1 MATTLDHES
10 VEGIPMSSPLIQHQI
25 GVIVFLVVLLV
36 VALSNLRALRRL
48 GDYQSPLAFP
58 RVSVLVPARNER
70 VNIGSCVRSLLAQQY
85 PDFQVLVVDD
95 NSSDG
100 TWQVLQALAAE
111 DSRLQVLKGK
121 PLPRE
126 WLGKNWACHQLA
138 QASDGE
144 LLLFT
149 DADTRHH
156 PYALRDAVA
165 ALLAERADLVT
176 ALPREEVVSWAEKL
190 IVPVVLWSIL
200 SFVPLWLAYK
210 MRAPLLS
217 ATIGQFMLFCRQG
230 YEQIGGHAAVKQNA
244 VDDLMLGR
252 RIKAHGLRWRL
263 LDGSE
268 RISCRMYENSHQVY
282 EGLSKNLFAVFQ
294 YNVPVFLFIWLWL
307 GVVFLEPLIVLVLG
321 MAGVPVSGL
330 SLGLA
335 AATVAVSLLSWGISH
350 WRFGFPLYLV
360 FFYPLTMF
368 LSVAIAMSSMVLTPR
383 GRATWKGRTLARHEI
398 RWW

>member
-1 MATTLDHES
+1 LDIES
-10 VEGIPMSSPLIQHQI
+10 IEGVPLSSLLVQHQI
-25 GVIVFLVVLLV
+25 GLIVFLSVLLLI
-36 VALSNLRALRRL
+36 ALSNLRALRRL
-48 GDYQSPLAFP
+48 GNYQSPAAFP
-58 RVSVLVPARNER
+58 RVSVLVPARNEKA
-70 VNIGSCVRSLLAQQY
+70 NIGSCVRSLLAQQY
-85 PDFQVLVVDD
+85 PDFQVLVLDD
-95 NSSDG
+95 NSSDE
-100 TWQVLQALAAE
+100 TWQVLQALATE
-111 DSRLQVLKGK
+111 DSRLRVLKGK

-138 QASDGE
+138 QAADGE

-165 ALLAERADLVT
+165 ALLAEKADLVT
-176 ALPREEVVSWAEKL
+176 ALPQEKVVSWAEKL
-190 IVPVVLWSIL
+190 IVPVLLWSII
-200 SFVPLWLAYK
+200 SFVPLRLAYK
-210 MRAPLLS
+210 VRTPLLS
-217 ATIGQFMLFCRQG
+217 ATIGQFMLFSRQA
-230 YEQIGGHAAVKQNA
+230 YEQIGGHAAVKQN
-244 VDDLMLGR
+244 VLDDLMLGR

-294 YNVPVFLFIWLWL
+294 YNVPVFVFIWLWL
-307 GVVFLEPLIVLVLG
+307 GVVFLEPLLLLLLG
-321 MAGVPVSGL
+321 TTAAPLSGL

-335 AATVAVSLLSWGISH
+335 AAAVALSLLSWGITH

-360 FFYPLTMF
+360 FFYPITM
-368 LSVAIAMSSMVLTPR
+368 LLAVAIAMSSMVLTLR
-383 GRATWKGRTLARHEI
+383 GRATWKGRTLARQAI